1 MDFVANSPV
10 QRKEMMETIGIQ
22 DILELYRDIPS
33 SLRLKDEFSEGLSEF
48 EGLALMEKIASENKV
63 LDLVSYL
70 GGGAYEHHIPACVK
84 ALIRRGEF
92 LTSYTPYQAEASQ
105 GMLQAI
111 FEFQSMVAALTGL
124 NISNASVY
132 DGGSALAEAALMALR
147 QQKERNTLVVF
158 ESVHPAY
165 REIIRQYTESIG
177 YKIETVPYN
186 PKSWKTDFSHLE
198 KALNK
203 DTAALIIQSPNI
215 FGRFEDT
222 KQAFSKAK
230 STGALAILSSNPIT
244 FGAFQSAKEQGADIA
259 AGELQPLG
267 IPLQF
272 GGPYAGYLACREEL
286 MRQMPGRIVGETVD
300 TEGKTGYVLTLQAR
314 EQHIRREKATSN
326 ICTNQTLMA
335 LSSLMTALWF
345 GPKGMKELALMNYQ
359 KAAYLKLR
367 LAKEL
372 PGSVI
377 EDNDFFNEFPVKFSK
392 PIQEVLQGFRRAGIE
407 PGIPLGKLMPK
418 EENTLLVA
426 VTEIKS
432 KEMLDRYVET
442 ASAIEGRRD

>member
-1 MDFVANSPV
+1 
-10 QRKEMMETIGIQ
+10 MEKIGVK
-22 DILELYRDIPS
+22 DILELYQDVPS
-33 SLRLKDEFSEGLSEF
+33 SLLLKDDFSEGLSEF
-48 EGLALMEKIASENKV
+48 EGLALMEKIAQENKV
-63 LDLVSYL
+63 LDQESYL

-124 NISNASVY
+124 HVSNASVY
-132 DGGSALAEAALMALR
+132 DGGSALAESALMALR
-147 QQKERNTLVVF
+147 QQKGRSTLLVL

-165 REIIRQYTESIG
+165 REIVRQYTESMG
-177 YKIETVPYN
+177 FKIEIVPYD
-186 PKSWKTDFSHLE
+186 PKNWKTEFSRLE
-198 KALNK
+198 KAITA
-203 DTAALIIQSPNI
+203 DTAALIIQSPNV

-222 KQAFSKAK
+222 KLAFSLAK
-230 STGALAILSSNPIT
+230 SKGALAILSSNPIV

-272 GGPYAGYLACREEL
+272 GGPYAGYLACKEEL

-335 LSSLMTALWF
+335 LSSLMTALWY
-345 GPKGMKELALMNYQ
+345 GPKGMRELALMNYQ
-359 KAAYLKLR
+359 KAAYLKAR
-367 LAKEL
+367 IAQEI

-377 EDNDFFNEFPVKFSK
+377 EGADFFNEFPVKFQK
-392 PIQEVLQGFRRAGIE
+392 PIPEVLEAFRKAGIE
-407 PGIPLGKLMPK
+407 PGIPLGKLIPA
-418 EENTLLVA
+418 EESALLVS

-432 KEMLDRYVET
+432 KENLDRYVKT
-442 ASAIEGRRD
+442 AAAIDGRRA

>member
-1 MDFVANSPV
+1 MDFIANSAV
-10 QRKEMMETIGIQ
+10 QRKEMMERIGIG

-33 SLRLKDEFSEGLSEF
+33 SLILKDDFKEGLSEF
-48 EGLALMEKIASENKV
+48 EGLALMETIASENQV
-63 LDLVSYL
+63 LAKESYL
-70 GGGAYEHHIPACVK
+70 GGGAYEHQIPSCVK

-111 FEFQSMVAALTGL
+111 FEFQSMVAAITGL
-124 NISNASVY
+124 DVSNASVY

-147 QQKERNTLVVF
+147 QNKPKGTLLLF
-158 ESVHPAY
+158 DSVHPSY
-165 REIIRQYTESIG
+165 KELVRQYTESLG
-177 YKIETVPYN
+177 YKIELVPFD
-186 PKSWKTDFSHLE
+186 PKSWKTDINFLE
-198 KALNK
+198 GKITQ
-203 DTAALIIQSPNI
+203 DTAALLIQSPNV

-222 KQAFSKAK
+222 REAFALAK
-230 STGALAILSSNPIT
+230 SKNALSILSSNPIV
-244 FGAFQSAKEQGADIA
+244 FGAFRSAKEQGADIA

-300 TEGKTGYVLTLQAR
+300 FDGKTGYVLTLQAR

-335 LSSLMTALWF
+335 LSSLMTAIWYGKSGL
-345 GPKGMKELALMNYQ
+345 KELSTMNYQ
-359 KAAYLKLR
+359 KSAYLKAK
-367 LAKEL
+367 LASAI

-377 EDNDFFNEFPVKFSK
+377 EEMDFFNEFPVQFKK
-392 PIQEVLQGFRRAGIE
+392 PLKEVVTRFRESGIE
-407 PGIPLGKLMPK
+407 PGIPLGKLVQGV
-418 EENTLLVA
+418 EDTLLVA
-426 VTEIKS
+426 VTEVKS
-432 KEMLDRYVET
+432 QEMLDRYAAIALE
-442 ASAIEGRRD
+442 IEGGRK